1 MAVSCGFITSGSSG
15 GFDKGVTSKA
25 SNSPSVKTMLIHYIG
40 YIYMT
45 VDANSF
51 RAHVVTPSF
60 CVSGC
65 CLSDF
70 RTDSVYMT
78 VDANSFRA
86 HVVTPSFCV
95 R

>member
-1 MAVSCGFITSGSSG
+1 
-15 GFDKGVTSKA
+15 
-25 SNSPSVKTMLIHYIG
+25 
-40 YIYMT
+40 MT

>member
-1 MAVSCGFITSGSSG
+1 MTEHMLSLDA
-15 GFDKGVTSKA
+15 
-25 SNSPSVKTMLIHYIG
+25 NSFRLFQSTCCHSQFLCKWVLFVRLQDRFC
-40 YIYMT
+40 YMT

-70 RTDSVYMT
+70 RTGSVYIICQT
-78 VDANSFRA
+78 SGQVLFI
-86 HVVTPSFCV
+86 
-95 R
+95 